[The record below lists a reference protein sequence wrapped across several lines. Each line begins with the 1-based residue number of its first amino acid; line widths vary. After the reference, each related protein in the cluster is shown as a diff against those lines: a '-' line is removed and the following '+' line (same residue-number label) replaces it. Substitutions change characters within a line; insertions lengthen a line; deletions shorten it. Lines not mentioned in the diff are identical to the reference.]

1 MPFLITSDGYYGIM
15 KMKDGERIMVGA
27 GGGNVSELDR
37 HPQGAAANEIV
48 AECVGDHLALYVNG
62 ELVADVRD
70 GAFASGDVGLIAGT
84 FDEGGVEIHFDD
96 FFVYGS

>member
-1 MPFLITSDGYYGIM
+1 M
-15 KMKDGERIMVGA
+15 
-27 GGGNVSELDR
+27 
-37 HPQGAAANEIV
+37 
-48 AECVGDHLALYVNG
+48 NG

-96 FFVYGS
+96 FFVYGSCIELE